1 MFIVGEDFSGVPINI
16 TVAGGMAVRS
26 VNTQSINV
34 TILDDNI
41 VEDFEFIGLRLT
53 TEDPDIISVDQDVA
67 RIEISDND
75 GMIHSMHGAAL

>member
-1 MFIVGEDFSGVPINI
+1 
-16 TVAGGMAVRS
+16 MAVRS

-75 GMIHSMHGAAL
+75 GMIRSMQLYSQYNIICVQVFISLLTL

>member
-1 MFIVGEDFSGVPINI
+1 
-16 TVAGGMAVRS
+16 MAIRS

-75 GMIHSMHGAAL
+75 GMIRSMQLYSQYNIICVQVFISLLTL

>member
-1 MFIVGEDFSGVPINI
+1 
-16 TVAGGMAVRS
+16 MAVRS

-53 TEDPDIISVDQDVA
+53 TEDPDIVSVDQDVA
-67 RIEISDND
+67 RIEISDNN
-75 GMIHSMHGAAL
+75 GMIHSMLFYSQYNIIRVQVFISLLTL

>member
-1 MFIVGEDFSGVPINI
+1 
-16 TVAGGMAVRS
+16 MAIRS

-41 VEDFEFIGLRLT
+41 VEDFEFVGLRLT

-75 GMIHSMHGAAL
+75 GMIHSMQLYSQYNIICVQVFISLLTL

>member
-1 MFIVGEDFSGVPINI
+1 
-16 TVAGGMAVRS
+16 MAVRS

-75 GMIHSMHGAAL
+75 GMIHSMQLYSQYNIICVQVFISLLTL